1 MFYKEKYLSWKDRL
15 KEIEEQMDVKKNKF
29 TE

>member
-15 KEIEEQMDVKKNKF
+15 EEIKKQTDVKKNKF